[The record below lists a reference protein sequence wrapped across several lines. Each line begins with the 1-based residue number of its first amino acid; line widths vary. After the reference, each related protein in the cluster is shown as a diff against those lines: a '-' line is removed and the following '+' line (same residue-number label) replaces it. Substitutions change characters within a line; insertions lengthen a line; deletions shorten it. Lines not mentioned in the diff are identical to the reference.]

1 MDIKIQQQYVG
12 FFRNPITGDV
22 YSHNWWAWDDDDARR
37 KAVIFTGDGFQLAS
51 LRGVGGI
58 PVPVEAQ
65 RVL

>member
-22 YSHNWWAWDDDDARR
+22 YSHNWWAWDDDEARR
-37 KAVIFTGDGFQLAS
+37 KADIFTGDGFQLVN
-51 LRGVGGI
+51 LEGVMGI
-58 PVPVEAQ
+58 PVLVEAL